1 MRPDES
7 ARRGPS
13 ISGQKLSRARGGVCQ
28 AKHAS
33 TIVPAAVGNATL
45 PFPPQDSSTC
55 APLTFRVAASR
66 ALPAGLS
73 RWPALSNRISFSQEL
88 PFSREH
94 DRRIIPSR
102 RSCSLA
108 VHGSAYECC
117 LFLFSPAQ
125 QTPISFLGC
134 AWAWL
139 QLYHTKQKLV
149 SM

>member
-13 ISGQKLSRARGGVCQ
+13 ISGQKLSRARGGACQ
-28 AKHAS
+28 AEHAS

-66 ALPAGLS
+66 ALPAALS
-73 RWPALSNRISFSQEL
+73 RWPALSKRISFSQEL
-88 PFSREH
+88 PFSRD

-102 RSCSLA
+102 RRCSLA
-108 VHGSAYECC
+108 V
-117 LFLFSPAQ
+117 Q
-125 QTPISFLGC
+125 QRL
-134 AWAWL
+134 
-139 QLYHTKQKLV
+139 
-149 SM
+149 